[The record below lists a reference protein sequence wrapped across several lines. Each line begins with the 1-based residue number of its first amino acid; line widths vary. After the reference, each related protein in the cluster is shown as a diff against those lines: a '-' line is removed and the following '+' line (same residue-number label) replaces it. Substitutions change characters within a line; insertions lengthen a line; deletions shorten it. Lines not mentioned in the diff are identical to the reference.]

1 MQNKQEPT
9 LNPEALKWH
18 KEQMAKSNEW
28 WNQKLAKVEQRAR
41 TEGKTVYQCSCCGF
55 RSDGVLRIHDCE
67 WTNSIKIKPLFDAI
81 TPPTTN
87 ERAE

>member
-1 MQNKQEPT
+1 MWCMQNKQEPT

-28 WNQKLAKVEQRAR
+28 WNQKLAKVEQRAEER
-41 TEGKTVYQCSCCGF
+41 E
-55 RSDGVLRIHDCE
+55 RERI
-67 WTNSIKIKPLFDAI
+67 IKIVNNLQEPFGAYAVTKTI

-87 ERAE
+87 EREE